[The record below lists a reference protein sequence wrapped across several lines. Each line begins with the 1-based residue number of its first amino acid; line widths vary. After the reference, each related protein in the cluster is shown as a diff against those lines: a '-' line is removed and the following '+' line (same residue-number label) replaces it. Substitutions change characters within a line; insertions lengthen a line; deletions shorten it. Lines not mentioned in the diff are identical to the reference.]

1 MSNDKRHKD
10 AQPINK
16 LMQEFINENN
26 LNKGLSQLRVE
37 EAWASEMGNGVLSYT
52 HKLEL
57 KGETLLVFLNSS
69 VLREELQYGKDKIIN
84 ILNEKMGD
92 DFIKKIRFL

>member
-1 MSNDKRHKD
+1 MKDDKRHKD
-10 AQPINK
+10 AQSIEK

-26 LNKGLSQLRVE
+26 LNKGLSQVRIE
-37 EAWASEMGNGVLSYT
+37 EVWANEMGNGVVSYT
-52 HKLEL
+52 KKLEL
-57 KGETLLVFLNSS
+57 KGELLLVFLNSS

-92 DFIKKIRFL
+92 AFIKEIRFL